1 MPWITLFLRS
11 PEASL
16 ELPALLLASLPHAA
30 LMKHLANT
38 EITGLCDRCQKRTV
52 TWIWGTGYPTKEQD
66 YIDKAVAALMALQTD
81 EPIQA
86 AMRPKAVHS
95 ASPTSLSPPTS
106 TS

>member
-1 MPWITLFLRS
+1 MPWITLFLHS

-66 YIDKAVAALMALQTD
+66 YIDKAVVALMALQTD
-81 EPIQA
+81 EPIRA
-86 AMRPKAVHS
+86 AKGQRPFS
-95 ASPTSLSPPTS
+95 RPPRLPLSPPTS